1 MVSHSSH
8 TNHELLI
15 LVIQVTD
22 VSFVIES
29 FEEKCP
35 ISKNLMFF
43 FSLIWP
49 IFYKLS
55 YEKICQKQVE
65 KM

>member
-43 FSLIWP
+43 FFFNMANFLQI
-49 IFYKLS
+49 KL
-55 YEKICQKQVE
+55 
-65 KM
+65 